1 MTEAMILHE
10 IDRGV
15 MRITLNRPEVLNAFN
30 LEMGRQLQS
39 ALGDADSNDAVRAV
53 VLTGA
58 GRAFCA
64 GQDLASV
71 TLDDPNNLPDLGNVV
86 REQWNPIIRRIR
98 AMGKPVVAAVNG
110 VAAGAG
116 ANLALSCD
124 IVLASSSAAFIQSF
138 VKIGIIPD
146 SGGTF
151 FLPRLVG
158 TARATALMLLGEKVP
173 ATTAQEWGMIW
184 QVCEP
189 EALME
194 TSAALAQHLALQ
206 PTRGIALTK
215 RAMNASMTNDIVAQ
229 LDVEEILQREAGKTR
244 DFVEGV
250 QSFLEKRAP
259 VFTGA

>member
-1 MTEAMILHE
+1 MTESMILHE
-10 IDRGV
+10 IDGGV

-30 LEMGRQLQS
+30 LVMGRQLQS
-39 ALGDADSNDAVRAV
+39 ALDHADENDAVRAV
-53 VLTGA
+53 LLTGA

-71 TLDDPNNLPDLGNVV
+71 SLDDPNTRPDLGNVV

-124 IVLASSSAAFIQSF
+124 IVLASRSASFIQSF

-158 TARATALMLLGEKVP
+158 TARAAALMLLGEKIP

-189 EALME
+189 ETLME
-194 TSAALAQHLALQ
+194 VSGALARHLASQ

-215 RAMNASMTNDIVAQ
+215 QAINASMTNDIVAQ
-229 LDVEEILQREAGKTR
+229 LDVEESLQREAGKTR

-259 VFTGA
+259 LFTGA

>member
-30 LEMGRQLQS
+30 LEMGRQLHS

-71 TLDDPNNLPDLGNVV
+71 SLDDPNNLPDLGNVV

-124 IVLASSSAAFIQSF
+124 IVLASSSAAFVQSF

-259 VFTGA
+259 LFTGA

>member
-30 LEMGRQLQS
+30 MEMGRQLQS

-189 EALME
+189 AALME

>member
-1 MTEAMILHE
+1 MILTAME
-10 IDRGV
+10 GGV
-15 MRITLNRPEVLNAFN
+15 LRITLNRPEVLNAFN
-30 LEMGRQLQS
+30 LDMGRQLQQ
-39 ALGDADSNDAVRAV
+39 ALDAAEADATVRAV
-53 VLTGA
+53 LLTGA

-71 TLDDPNNLPDLGNVV
+71 TLDDPSNLPDLGNVV

-98 AMGKPVVAAVNG
+98 ALGKPVVAAVNG

-116 ANLALSCD
+116 ANLALACD
-124 IVLASSSAAFIQSF
+124 IVIASSSASFIQSF

-158 TARATALMLLGEKVP
+158 TARAAALMLLGDKVP
-173 ATTAQEWGMIW
+173 ATTARDWGMIW

-189 EALME
+189 DALME
-194 TSAALAQHLALQ
+194 TASALASHLASQ

-215 RAMNASMTNDIVAQ
+215 HAINASVTNDIVAQ
-229 LDVEEILQREAGKTR
+229 LDVEEVLQRDAGRTG

-250 QSFLEKRAP
+250 NAFLQKRRP

>member
-30 LEMGRQLQS
+30 MEMGRQLQS